1 MKTEKAVTRAHED
14 PRRARRGEEGFTLLE
29 TVIAMIVMMTVG
41 LGASALFLYSIT
53 NNSAAGARAQALAVA
68 QQEMER
74 LRSVPWDDPL
84 LDVTAVAPAAPAGG
98 GGGAAAPAFAGGG
111 FNASAKP
118 NPTPTPSPT
127 PTTGGGD
134 DAISAGGY
142 KFTVDK
148 TVATVPQF
156 DVTVGGVTRPTV
168 KLITLTVTPTLN
180 NIPWAAAGVTIT
192 TTRATLQRG
201 PN

>member
-1 MKTEKAVTRAHED
+1 MTTDKAFTRAHEN
-14 PRRARRGEEGFTLLE
+14 PRHARRGEEGFTLLE

-53 NNSAAGARAQALAVA
+53 YNAAATGRAQALAVA

-84 LDVTAVAPAAPAGG
+84 LDPGTTLTTATAGG
-98 GGGAAAPAFAGGG
+98 IQS
-111 FNASAKP
+111 NVTK
-118 NPTPTPSPT
+118 N
-127 PTTGGGD
+127 
-134 DAISAGGY
+134 I
-142 KFTVDK
+142 
-148 TVATVPQF
+148 ATVPQF

-168 KLITLTVTPTLN
+168 KSITITVAPIRN
-180 NIPWAAAGVTIT
+180 SAPWAAAGVTVM
-192 TTRATLQRG
+192 TTRTTLQRG

>member
-1 MKTEKAVTRAHED
+1 MRAQQKRE
-14 PRRARRGEEGFTLLE
+14 RARHAQQGEKGFTLLE

-53 NNSAAGARAQALAVA
+53 NNSAASARAQALAVA

-84 LDVTAVAPAAPAGG
+84 LNPGNTVTAATAGG
-98 GGGAAAPAFAGGG
+98 FRSSVTK
-111 FNASAKP
+111 N
-118 NPTPTPSPT
+118 
-127 PTTGGGD
+127 
-134 DAISAGGY
+134 I
-142 KFTVDK
+142 
-148 TVATVPQF
+148 ATVPQF

-168 KLITLTVTPTLN
+168 KRITITVTPILDN
-180 NIPWAAAGVTIT
+180 ARWAAAGVAIT
-192 TTRATLQRG
+192 TTRSTTQRG